1 MVSLISA
8 WTAVLKAA
16 PISSDSAPRRG
27 VRKTARAA
35 SRAAHFF
42 SVKLNIFFI
51 FVITALTA
59 LTNGA
64 DDAITNKPIAQS

>member
-16 PISSDSAPRRG
+16 PISSDSAPRRD
-27 VRKTARAA
+27 VRKTAGAA

-51 FVITALTA
+51 FVITALT
-59 LTNGA
+59 NGA